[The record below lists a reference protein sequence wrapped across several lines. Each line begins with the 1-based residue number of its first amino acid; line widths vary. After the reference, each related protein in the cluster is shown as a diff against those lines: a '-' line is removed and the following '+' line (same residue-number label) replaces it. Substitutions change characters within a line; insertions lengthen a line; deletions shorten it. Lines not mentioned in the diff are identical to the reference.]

1 MCIRDRDTSVTA
13 DDITKTV
20 SDETF
25 AVETS
30 MEGIHYDA
38 EKEDVTL
45 VSIKDENGC
54 LLYTSRCV

>member
-1 MCIRDRDTSVTA
+1 MISQKHPS
-13 DDITKTV
+13 DD
-20 SDETF
+20 TF

-45 VSIKDENGC
+45 VRYKMRMVESIIQTKNIYC
-54 LLYTSRCV
+54 HLYGRSKR